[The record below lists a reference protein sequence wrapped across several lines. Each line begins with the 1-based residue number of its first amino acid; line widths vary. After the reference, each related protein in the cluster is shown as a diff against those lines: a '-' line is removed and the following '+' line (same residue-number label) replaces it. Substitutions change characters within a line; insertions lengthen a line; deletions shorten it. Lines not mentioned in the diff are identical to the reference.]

1 MNKLIDHLTNA
12 KRSQSRVPRFFLGP
26 SCFSY
31 DVALT
36 LRLLGDNETTLAI
49 KDMIAGVAGADYV
62 YDATFS
68 VGGEAQNKISYKPVS
83 IFDTIASKRT
93 HIVLK
98 GGGALVW
105 ADGSTVEW
113 ANVNDTVCYSLPTTQ
128 ACVMNL
134 VKLNVHLVVTT
145 GDKNKYQ
152 YPWELFKA
160 SNS

>member
-12 KRSQSRVPRFFLGP
+12 KRTQSRVPRFFLGP

-36 LRLLGDNETTLAI
+36 LRLLKDDATTLAI
-49 KDMIAGVAGADYV
+49 KDMIAGVAGTDYV

-98 GGGALVW
+98 GEGSLTW
-105 ADGSTVEW
+105 ADSSVMTWGINNTF
-113 ANVNDTVCYSLPTTQ
+113 CYSLPTTQ
-128 ACVMNL
+128 ACSMNL
-134 VKLNVHLVVTT
+134 VKLNIHLVVTT
-145 GDKNKYQ
+145 GDENKYQ

-160 SNS
+160 ANT